1 MSTGATAPATD
12 PGTLTDDTTS
22 LHQPDPQRR
31 VQAGVSQPPVAAMAA
46 AAQRIR
52 RDIVEMTTAAG
63 SGHPSSSLSAVEIMT
78 ALYFGGLLR
87 HDAARPEWP
96 ERDRFILSKGHAA
109 PILYAV
115 LAERGYFGVDRLS
128 SLRRLGSPLE
138 GHPNM
143 RRLPGVEASTG
154 SLGQGLSIGLGHAL
168 AGRVDRRDYRV
179 YVLLGDGEVQEGQVW
194 EAAMAAAQYRVASLT
209 AIVDHNK
216 AQQTDLVERVLD
228 YRPLTAKWEAF
239 QWHVQEVDGHDQAA
253 VWHALAAAR
262 EVAGRPQVIVA
273 HTVKGK
279 GIPWVERDFTYHG
292 KALPTDEAERALAL
306 FAADGNE
313 GA

>member
-1 MSTGATAPATD
+1 MCCSAMER
-12 PGTLTDDTTS
+12 S
-22 LHQPDPQRR
+22 RR
-31 VQAGVSQPPVAAMAA
+31 VRSGK
-46 AAQRIR
+46 R
-52 RDIVEMTTAAG
+52 RWRRPNTA
-63 SGHPSSSLSAVEIMT
+63 SH
-78 ALYFGGLLR
+78 
-87 HDAARPEWP
+87 
-96 ERDRFILSKGHAA
+96 
-109 PILYAV
+109 
-115 LAERGYFGVDRLS
+115 
-128 SLRRLGSPLE
+128 
-138 GHPNM
+138 
-143 RRLPGVEASTG
+143 
-154 SLGQGLSIGLGHAL
+154 
-168 AGRVDRRDYRV
+168 
-179 YVLLGDGEVQEGQVW
+179 
-194 EAAMAAAQYRVASLT
+194 SLT

-262 EVAGRPQVIVA
+262 GVAGRPQVIVA

-292 KALPTDEAERALAL
+292 KALPADEAERALAL